1 MNTSSSLCQIKKA
14 QRRERGDKQTQ
25 RAQMWEG
32 RWSQLPKCV
41 MAEVEPWS
49 WQHWYDCTQRWTKS
63 WHSLM
68 MTFLAS
74 VKCMQRRDDWQHSET
89 PQKGGVSFTETRVWK
104 KADSLWLSRKKGER
118 ESSSGSRE
126 EREGAKVCSAPVRRG
141 VKEGRTEE
149 WEEREK
155 VCGRLVRSWRKGEE
169 IVTKREILITRR
181 RRRKLTNSG
190 RVTGAERG
198 IRGQGGG
205 TLRPGEWCSR
215 RRAGVGCLGWAERP
229 YLSEVDQKGWCYRI
243 SERWSTLC
251 FTCKD
256 NNSQSHWFLWVF
268 QWGVWVWMRVVAAAP
283 GLQLSAGLWVG
294 LVLALNGES
303 HESFTG

>member
-25 RAQMWEG
+25 RAHMWEG

-68 MTFLAS
+68 MKFFAS

-169 IVTKREILITRR
+169 IVKGKGDSDYTQEAEEAYQQWACYRRWARHSRTRR
-181 RRRKLTNSG
+181 RNSPPG
-190 RVTGAERG
+190 RVV
-198 IRGQGGG
+198 Q
-205 TLRPGEWCSR
+205 
-215 RRAGVGCLGWAERP
+215 
-229 YLSEVDQKGWCYRI
+229 
-243 SERWSTLC
+243 
-251 FTCKD
+251 
-256 NNSQSHWFLWVF
+256 
-268 QWGVWVWMRVVAAAP
+268 
-283 GLQLSAGLWVG
+283 
-294 LVLALNGES
+294 
-303 HESFTG
+303 